1 MIRRRRFKS
10 RGSNKTKAPSFVAP
24 PPSRTGD
31 LVNEVTISQYPSCKS
46 KRNMSVETVMS
57 VISPKPT
64 TTVNSKKNKSV
75 SFAVTSSTEKFEC
88 VAKAKSAGGSL
99 CGKNSSKTTRKQSKS
114 KDKSSLTVIN
124 KTRSA
129 LATSDR
135 VITTPLKSARSEG
148 SQQMTK
154 SMTGPRLMPKR
165 SRSSPIKLE
174 ALKPH
179 DEMKSM
185 PSVASKEDALM
196 QHTSSTHC
204 LANKNRSVQPSTHA
218 LKRSV
223 RNVILSTSREKS
235 DSQHMHVQGSR
246 SVSPTQSSS
255 TTSVRSKTPLRPTT
269 VQRFSPLPPITD
281 IHKNTQTT
289 EAHLQPQPSYT
300 K

>member
-1 MIRRRRFKS
+1 MTRRRRFKS

-24 PPSRTGD
+24 PPSTSGD
-31 LVNEVTISQYPSCKS
+31 LVNEVTISQSPLCKS
-46 KRNMSVETVMS
+46 KSNMSVETVMS
-57 VISPKPT
+57 VIRPKPT
-64 TTVNSKKNKSV
+64 TTINSKKNKSV
-75 SFAVTSSTEKFEC
+75 SFAVTSSTEKVEC
-88 VAKAKSAGGSL
+88 VAKAKSAGSRL
-99 CGKNSSKTTRKQSKS
+99 CGKNSSKTTRKRSKS

-124 KTRSA
+124 KARSA

-135 VITTPLKSARSEG
+135 VVTTPLKSTRSEG
-148 SQQMTK
+148 SQQMSK
-154 SMTGPRLMPKR
+154 SMTDPRLMPRR

-179 DEMKSM
+179 DEMKSL
-185 PSVASKEDALM
+185 PSIASKEDMMM

-204 LANKNRSVQPSTHA
+204 LANK
-218 LKRSV
+218 KRSV
-223 RNVILSTSREKS
+223 RSVQSFILSMSPEKN

-246 SVSPTQSSS
+246 SVSSTQSSS

-281 IHKNTQTT
+281 VHKNTQTT

>member
-1 MIRRRRFKS
+1 MPECGVDEIRRRRFKS

-31 LVNEVTISQYPSCKS
+31 LVNEVTISQSPSCKS

-57 VISPKPT
+57 VIRPKPT

-75 SFAVTSSTEKFEC
+75 SFAVTSSTEKVEC
-88 VAKAKSAGGSL
+88 VAKAKSAGGKL
-99 CGKNSSKTTRKQSKS
+99 CGKNSSKTTRKQSRS

-124 KTRSA
+124 KARSA

-135 VITTPLKSARSEG
+135 VFTTPLKSTCSEG
-148 SQQMTK
+148 NQQMSK

-179 DEMKSM
+179 DKMKLT
-185 PSVASKEDALM
+185 PSVASKEDMLM
-196 QHTSSTHC
+196 QHTSSTH
-204 LANKNRSVQPSTHA
+204 A
-218 LKRSV
+218 LDNMKRSV
-223 RNVILSTSREKS
+223 RNVILSTSPEKS

-281 IHKNTQTT
+281 INKNTQTM

>member
-1 MIRRRRFKS
+1 MPERGVDMTRRRRFKS

-24 PPSRTGD
+24 PPSRSGD
-31 LVNEVTISQYPSCKS
+31 LVNEVTISQSPLCKS
-46 KRNMSVETVMS
+46 KSNISVETVMS
-57 VISPKPT
+57 VIRPKPT
-64 TTVNSKKNKSV
+64 TTINSKKNKSV
-75 SFAVTSSTEKFEC
+75 SFVVTSSTEKVEC
-88 VAKAKSAGGSL
+88 VAKAKSAGSRL

-114 KDKSSLTVIN
+114 MDKSSLTVIN
-124 KTRSA
+124 KARSA

-135 VITTPLKSARSEG
+135 VVTTPLKLTRSEG
-148 SQQMTK
+148 SQQMSK
-154 SMTGPRLMPKR
+154 SMTGPRLMPRR

-179 DEMKSM
+179 DEMKSL
-185 PSVASKEDALM
+185 PSIASKEDM
-196 QHTSSTHC
+196 MVQHTSSTHC
-204 LANKNRSVQPSTHA
+204 LANK
-218 LKRSV
+218 KRSV
-223 RNVILSTSREKS
+223 RNVQPFILSTSPEKN

-246 SVSPTQSSS
+246 SVSSTQSSS

-281 IHKNTQTT
+281 VHKNTQTT